1 MASTIDATKPLT
13 NALVTSSVLRA
24 LAAAAKF
31 DIEAL
36 QTAIGGMTD
45 PLTRVLTGFTS
56 ATGTITSADTILSA
70 IQKLYGNK
78 DVSNGYAGLTLFKIN
93 FKNVADTFTSF
104 LTNTNT
110 AARTYTFPDKDITV
124 AGLVDLVGKNLLLN
138 PAFTINQRAVSGT
151 VTLAG
156 GVYGHDRWKAG
167 ASGCTYNF
175 VTINGLTTIT
185 ITAGS
190 LIQIVEDVN
199 VPYGVNTHTLSWT
212 GTAQGKVAS
221 GSYSTSG
228 ITASITGGV
237 STQVEFNTGT
247 LTLVQLELG
256 SLPTKFEQRAYHTE
270 LSICKRYFEV
280 IKTETTNQGVAS
292 GVATS
297 GTSASVVL
305 LYVQKCKKPTIT
317 FSAGWLGAD
326 GASNVSSTLS
336 TSIVGF
342 DRATLSISM
351 VATVASRAVVLNCDA
366 VGRTITLEAEL

>member
-1 MASTIDATKPLT
+1 MASTIDDTKPLT
-13 NALVTSSVLRA
+13 NSLVTSSVLRA

-36 QTAIGGMTD
+36 QTAIGGMSD
-45 PLTRVLTGFTS
+45 PLTRVLTGFTAS
-56 ATGTITSADTILSA
+56 TGTITAADTILSA
-70 IQKLYGNK
+70 IEKLYGNK

-93 FKNVADTFTSF
+93 FKNAADTFTSF
-104 LTNTNT
+104 LNNTNT

-167 ASGCTYNF
+167 ASGCTYTF
-175 VTINGLTTIT
+175 ATVNGLTTIT

-190 LIQIVEDVN
+190 LIQIIEDVN
-199 VPYGVNTHTLSWT
+199 IPYGVNTHTLSWV
-212 GTAQGKVAS
+212 GTAQGKVAV
-221 GSYSTSG
+221 GSYSSSG
-228 ITASITGGV
+228 VTASITGGV

-256 SLPTKFEQRAYHTE
+256 NQASKFEQRAYHTE

-305 LYVQKCKKPTIT
+305 HYVQKCKKPTIT

-326 GASNVSSTLS
+326 GATNVSSTLS
-336 TSIVGF
+336 TTIAGL

-351 VATVASRAVVLNCDA
+351 VATISSRAVVLNCDA

>member
-13 NALVTSSVLRA
+13 NSLVTSSVLRA

-36 QTAIGGMTD
+36 QTAIGGMSD
-45 PLTRVLTGFTS
+45 PLTRVLTGFTAS
-56 ATGTITSADTILSA
+56 AGTITAVDTILSS
-70 IQKLYGNK
+70 IEKLYGNK
-78 DVSNGYAGLTLFKIN
+78 DANNGYAGLTLFKIN
-93 FKNVADTFTSF
+93 FKNVANTFTSF
-104 LTNTNT
+104 LTNSNT
-110 AARTYTFPDKDITV
+110 ASRTYTFPNKDITV

-167 ASGCTYNF
+167 ASGCTYTF
-175 VTINGLTTIT
+175 ATVNGLTTIT

-199 VPYGVNTHTLSWT
+199 VPYGINTHTLSWV
-212 GTAQGKVAS
+212 GTAQGRVAG

-228 ITASITGGV
+228 VTASITGGV

-317 FSAGWLGAD
+317 FSAGWLGFD
-326 GASNVSSTLS
+326 GISNVASTLAS
-336 TSIVGF
+336 TIVGF
-342 DRATLSISM
+342 DRATLGISM
-351 VATVASRAVVLNCDA
+351 VATIAARAVVLNCDA

>member
-13 NALVTSSVLRA
+13 NSLVTSSVLRA

-36 QTAIGGMTD
+36 QTAIGGMSD
-45 PLTRVLTGFTS
+45 PLTRVLTGFTAS
-56 ATGTITSADTILSA
+56 TGTITAADTILSA
-70 IQKLYGNK
+70 IEKLYGNK

-93 FKNVADTFTSF
+93 FKNAADTFTSF
-104 LTNTNT
+104 LNNTNT

-167 ASGCTYNF
+167 ASGCTYTF
-175 VTINGLTTIT
+175 ATVNGLTTIT

-190 LIQIVEDVN
+190 LIQIIEDVN
-199 VPYGVNTHTLSWT
+199 IPYGVNTHTLSWT
-212 GTAQGKVAS
+212 GTAQGKVAG
-221 GSYSTSG
+221 GSYSASG
-228 ITASITGGV
+228 VTASITGGI

-305 LYVQKCKKPTIT
+305 LYIQKCKKPTIT

-326 GASNVSSTLS
+326 GATNVSSTLS
-336 TSIVGF
+336 TAIVGL

-351 VATVASRAVVLNCDA
+351 VATIASRAVVLNCDA

>member
-70 IQKLYGNK
+70 LQKLYGNK

-326 GASNVSSTLS
+326 GATNVSSTLS